1 MPSGESPLSRASATV
16 CRGSMA
22 STTRPPRPSPRSPPC
37 AVEPR
42 VDPRLLQSCHRVLSH
57 GRPFERFGVRALGP
71 EGETFILGQ
80 GVEDGLDH
88 RAAAGIGGADEK
100 DLLHVFS
107 PPWD

>member
-1 MPSGESPLSRASATV
+1 MPSGESPASRSSATD
-16 CRGSMA
+16 CRRSMA

-42 VDPRLLQSCHRVLSH
+42 VDPRLLQSWHRVLSY
-57 GRPFERFGVRALGP
+57 GRPFERFGSRTLGP

-80 GVEDGLDH
+80 GVKDGLGH

-100 DLLHVFS
+100 NLLHA
-107 PPWD
+107 